1 MIRYELTN
9 PMKLSE
15 ADHRRNMKMLFTR
28 CVACCRY
35 CPDLW
40 MRFISYEASVDWSS
54 ASQLIGEVKDAM
66 PSCAVL
72 RLALCD
78 LYEQRGLLKE
88 AEAEYERMIGACET
102 SVGWIVYQ
110 QFMRRNH
117 GIAAARGVF
126 QRARL
131 SLLAPEIFIA
141 AGAGV

>member
-54 ASQLIGEVKDAM
+54 ASQLIGEVKGAM

-78 LYEQRGLLKE
+78 LYEQRVLLK
-88 AEAEYERMIGACET
+88 RST
-102 SVGWIVYQ
+102 S
-110 QFMRRNH
+110 
-117 GIAAARGVF
+117 A
-126 QRARL
+126 
-131 SLLAPEIFIA
+131 
-141 AGAGV
+141 